1 MNHHKRRA
9 HVAEFDMEKKDKERK
24 RIKVS
29 AEVQQKVA
37 EEAGVNLA
45 DLAAPAPLIPEQHSA
60 LQSPISAAEDTAVL
74 SPESVALDLGMQHH
88 QAALHHA
95 SLPPRPQM
103 IPGPNP
109 FGFPAFPDGFPR
121 PPFGR

>member
-1 MNHHKRRA
+1 
-9 HVAEFDMEKKDKERK
+9 MEKKEKERK

-37 EEAGVNLA
+37 EEAGVKLGGLDPVTGNVVP
-45 DLAAPAPLIPEQHSA
+45 DEHPSA
-60 LQSPISAAEDTAVL
+60 VQSPISTMTEDASVL
-74 SPESVALDLGMQHH
+74 SPESVALDLGMQH
-88 QAALHHA
+88 QQQGLSHHHP
-95 SLPPRPQM
+95 SIPPRPPQM

-109 FGFPAFPDGFPR
+109 FGFSGYPFPDGFPR